1 MRKKATWAL
10 GGAVVLLSGMLS
22 ANSAS
27 ADTVLVTCTGTNVIT
42 YEPGITYTEKTV
54 HITGEDNAALC
65 VDAAKP
71 LELLSFEA
79 PFSGEFT
86 TSCASVFSGGTGTQT
101 LKWKR
106 AGELTGET
114 SEWHWTMHFST
125 NANGQ
130 LLSIAD
136 GPIVSG
142 RYAGKQLRQVIT
154 VATGDQTACSQPGGL
169 TETSGP
175 SSWVFTF

>member
-1 MRKKATWAL
+1 MWAL
-10 GGAVVLLSGMLS
+10 AGVGVLLSGILS

-27 ADTVLVTCTGTNVIT
+27 ADTLLVTCTGSNVIR
-42 YEPGITYTEKTV
+42 YEPGVTYTEKNV
-54 HITGEDNAALC
+54 HISGVDRAALC
-65 VDAAKP
+65 VDVANP
-71 LELLSFEA
+71 LEPLSFEA

-101 LKWKR
+101 LNWKR
-106 AGELTGET
+106 AGEFTGKT

-154 VATGDQTACSQPGGL
+154 VTTGDQTACSKPEGL

-175 SSWVFTF
+175 STWVFAF

>member
-1 MRKKATWAL
+1 
-10 GGAVVLLSGMLS
+10 MLS

-27 ADTVLVTCTGTNVIT
+27 ADTPLVTCTGSNVIK
-42 YEPGITYTEKTV
+42 YEPGVTYTEKTV
-54 HITGEDNAALC
+54 RITGVDSAALC
-65 VDAAKP
+65 VDAANP
-71 LELLSFEA
+71 LVPLSFEA
-79 PFSGEFT
+79 PFSGDFT

-101 LKWKR
+101 LNWKR
-106 AGELTGET
+106 AGKATGET

-136 GPIVSG
+136 GPIVNG
-142 RYAGKQLRQVIT
+142 KYAGKELRQVIT
-154 VATGDQTACSQPGGL
+154 VATGDQTACSKPEGL

-175 SSWVFTF
+175 SNWVFTF